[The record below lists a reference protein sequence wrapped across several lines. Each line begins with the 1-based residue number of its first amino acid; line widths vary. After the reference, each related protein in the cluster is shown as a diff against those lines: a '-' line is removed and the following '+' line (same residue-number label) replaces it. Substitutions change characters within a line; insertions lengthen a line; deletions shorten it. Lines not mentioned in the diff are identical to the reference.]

1 MASENGDVK
10 AAIEA
15 VERLAPSQVVSLTR
29 GNKDAAPA
37 IVLPGG
43 KQLISAKKFLDEYR
57 LVPERKKGTTTLTTL
72 EDLCEFVNRQKTA
85 HSIVFVDDVN
95 PKEPVVRAI
104 FNPHRAEVDS
114 KPEEDT
120 GPDWADHTAIYKFPL
135 SPEWVAWTTL
145 PPHFSQGDFAA
156 FLEDRIT
163 DVVIAKED
171 GTVAQFAKELGVQLA
186 TPARLIELSK
196 NIAITV
202 DAKFEQKLNTSS
214 GEGLLAHHEEHKDQA
229 GEPIKVPGA
238 FAISIPVFRLGGH
251 FAVPVR
257 LRYRL
262 LQNRSVAWMLSP
274 QRLDKVFELALA
286 DAAQTIHARCELP
299 VYRGAP

>member
-1 MASENGDVK
+1 MGTENGDVK
-10 AAIEA
+10 AAIDA
-15 VERLAPSQVVSLTR
+15 VERLATSEMIALTR
-29 GNKDAAPA
+29 GSKDSAPA
-37 IVLPGG
+37 VVLPAG
-43 KQLISAKKFLDEYR
+43 KKLHSIKPLLDEYR

-85 HSIVFVDDVN
+85 HSIVFIDDVN
-95 PKEPVVRAI
+95 PKEPVVRSI
-104 FNPHRAEVDS
+104 FNPHHAEADS
-114 KPEEDT
+114 KPDADI
-120 GPDWADHTAIYKFPL
+120 GPDWADHCAVYKFPL
-135 SPEWVAWTTL
+135 SPEWIAWTTL

-202 DAKFEQKLNTSS
+202 DAKFEQKLNTST
-214 GEGLLAHHEEHKDQA
+214 GEGLLAHHEEHKDTA
-229 GEPIKVPGA
+229 GAPIKVPGA

-251 FAVPVR
+251 FQVPVR

-274 QRLDKVFELALA
+274 QRLDKVFELALQ
-286 DAAQTIHARCELP
+286 DAHQTIAARCQVP
-299 VYRGAP
+299 VFRGAP